1 MQQIDINELKPHP
14 RYNEFFHDMTGE
26 KWNEF
31 LESVKSQGVIEP
43 IVITHNR
50 VIVSGHQRARACKE
64 LGINTIMSD
73 VHTYEN
79 DDNIFLAML
88 YSNIERVKYIP
99 SEIERVKIVIEIE
112 NIYKKRE
119 MFIKNKREEI
129 IKNYRN
135 EISRNR
141 EYLMLSHNYK
151 CDVCSMDYKQ
161 LLEIH
166 HILPLQ
172 QGGNNSLDN
181 ISCVCPNC
189 HSILHK
195 LISNYCHN
203 SINKDELYNWIKRNY
218 SYEAYHTI
226 FELAMKYI
234 RLKEKYGWE
243 DLIWI

>member
-1 MQQIDINELKPHP
+1 MQQININELKPHP
-14 RYNEFFHDMTGE
+14 RNNEFFDDMSGD

-31 LESVKSQGVIEP
+31 LDSVKSRGVIEP
-43 IVITHNR
+43 IVITHDKM
-50 VIVSGHQRARACKE
+50 IVSGHQRVRACKE
-64 LGINTIMSD
+64 LGIKTVMCD

-79 DDNIFLAML
+79 EDDIFLAML

-99 SEIERVKIVIEIE
+99 SELERVRICVAIE

-119 MFIKNKREEI
+119 KLIKSKRDEL

-141 EYLMLSHNYK
+141 VKLINYHENK
-151 CDVCSMDYKQ
+151 CDVCAMDYKQ

-172 QGGNNSLDN
+172 QGGNNSLNN

-195 LISNYCHN
+195 FISGYCHDSTN
-203 SINKDELYNWIKRNY
+203 EEELFNWLAKNY
-218 SYEAYHTI
+218 SYKAYKI
-226 FELAMKYI
+226 IYELIMKYI

-243 DLIWI
+243 DLTWI